1 MHPFP
6 PGKKV
11 IGVSGLRPVPAW
23 QPKIA
28 IIREKRIKMDTQ
40 LIQTTLKKR
49 WWLFLGV
56 FLVTVAVTLALTMSK
71 SPVYKAKATYIT
83 KLNPEIT
90 DDKGITSALD
100 ILNRQDET
108 VGTYSQIAMSEKIA
122 DLAAD
127 ELQLTGSQKRDF
139 TVNSRVIPGT
149 RMLEIS
155 VLGQDPQKVRDFT
168 MAVGD
173 QTAKYVN
180 SLYVTYQ
187 LELLDPAD
195 APGSPISPKLDLNLI
210 LALVL
215 GLFIGAGALFFS
227 AWLTMRTK
235 PTPAFNVEGEEVF
248 TPVNMELGELQKQF
262 NVLRLQME
270 ETQRMIHATREDA
283 QLISTQI
290 MKLPK
295 SDNGTM

>member
-1 MHPFP
+1 
-6 PGKKV
+6 
-11 IGVSGLRPVPAW
+11 
-23 QPKIA
+23 
-28 IIREKRIKMDTQ
+28 MDGQ
-40 LIQTTLKKR
+40 LFLKTLKAR

-56 FLVTVAVTLALTMSK
+56 FLVTAAATLALTMSR

-90 DDKGITSALD
+90 DDRGITSALD

-122 DLAAD
+122 DLAA
-127 ELQLTGSQKRDF
+127 EQLQLNPGQKRDY
-139 TVNSRVIPGT
+139 TVNSRIIPGT

-155 VLGQDPQKVRDFT
+155 VLGNDPQKVRNFT
-168 MAVGD
+168 TAVGE

-195 APGSPISPKLDLNLI
+195 APANPISPKMDLNLV

-215 GLFIGAGALFFS
+215 GLFVGAGALFFS
-227 AWLTMRTK
+227 AWLTMRT
-235 PTPAFNVEGEEVF
+235 GS
-248 TPVNMELGELQKQF
+248 TPVVKAEQDQLYIPVTGELNELQKQF
-262 NVLRLQME
+262 ESLRLQME
-270 ETQRMIHATREDA
+270 ETQRMIHATQVDA
-283 QLISTQI
+283 QFISTQI
-290 MKLPK
+290 KTLPK
-295 SDNGTM
+295 SENGTV

>member
-1 MHPFP
+1 
-6 PGKKV
+6 
-11 IGVSGLRPVPAW
+11 
-23 QPKIA
+23 
-28 IIREKRIKMDTQ
+28 MDTQ
-40 LIQTTLKKR
+40 LLLKTLKTR
-49 WWLFLGV
+49 WWLFLAV
-56 FLVTVAVTLALTMSK
+56 FLVTAAATLALTMSQT
-71 SPVYKAKATYIT
+71 PVYKAKATYIT

-100 ILNRQDET
+100 ILNRQEET

-122 DLAAD
+122 DLAGQQ
-127 ELQLTGSQKRDF
+127 LQLTPAQLRGY
-139 TVNSRVIPGT
+139 TVSSRVIPGT

-155 VLGQDPQKVRDFT
+155 ALGPDPQKVRNFT
-168 MAVGD
+168 TAVGEK
-173 QTAKYVN
+173 TAEYVN

-195 APGSPISPKLDLNLI
+195 AANSPISPKLDLNLV
-210 LALVL
+210 LALVI
-215 GLFIGAGALFFS
+215 GLFLGVAALFFS
-227 AWLTMRTK
+227 AWLTMRASH
-235 PTPAFNVEGEEVF
+235 TPVMNVEGEEVL
-248 TPVNMELGELQKQF
+248 TPVNLELGELHKQF

-295 SDNGTM
+295 SDNGSM